1 MPVFPGGESALLQF
15 IEDSTKYPENAKT
28 EGIQGR
34 VIVRFVVEK
43 DGTIDRINI
52 LKGVNP
58 ELDAE
63 AFRVVK
69 LLPKFEQPGFV
80 DNKPVAVW
88 YIVPI
93 TFILR

>member
-1 MPVFPGGESALLQF
+1 M
-15 IEDSTKYPENAKT
+15 IMMTKEPSAKT

-69 LLPKFEQPGFV
+69 LLPKFEQPGFA

-93 TFILR
+93 TFVLR